1 MGLVMSDK
9 ASRRDVSF
17 AFLCGALAEA
27 DSHIQAI
34 ERLGDKLSVNDVLD
48 CLKASKARS
57 EKSIA
62 DLGGDYDQ
70 RNSD

>member
-1 MGLVMSDK
+1 MSDE
-9 ASRRDVSF
+9 ASRRDLSF
-17 AFLCGALAEA
+17 AFHSGALAEA
-27 DSHIQAI
+27 DLHIQGI

-48 CLKASKARS
+48 CLKASKERS

-70 RNSD
+70 RDSD